1 MFPKTS
7 PFEFYFIFFAV
18 THALNEASVL
28 FYYRRTLTPRFTQIH
43 PELQNLPFLLIPVC
57 YKVITGEVHSP
68 AHIFFLYGSM
78 FLACM
83 TLYQDK
89 IMQRIGN
96 FFFGVAYSLLAEN
109 ILVYIYC
116 FGILELW
123 FGIPFIPNSLAD
135 PQDIQKLCITGIP
148 FVIIQFLLTPLAI
161 IVWKKYLC
169 KINLKI
175 VIQFG
180 LLTFISFSG
189 FPYIFPNLLGR
200 PGWILAFLCLL
211 VSVVVFFRGVIQLQ
225 KLFRQSYFREKEQ
238 KLLKQHLEDFEKQQ
252 NDSLQ
257 LRKQN
262 HDMSGHMQAVSY
274 LIAEGKTEEALRY
287 IEELKQGMG

>member
-28 FYYRRTLTPRFTQIH
+28 FYYRRTLTPRFTHIH
-43 PELQNLPFLLIPVC
+43 PALQNLPFLLIPVC

-68 AHIFFLYGSM
+68 THIFFLYGSM

-83 TLYQDK
+83 LLYKDK

-116 FGILELW
+116 FGILELC

-148 FVIIQFLLTPLAI
+148 FVIIQFLLTP
-161 IVWKKYLC
+161 W
-169 KINLKI
+169 
-175 VIQFG
+175 
-180 LLTFISFSG
+180 
-189 FPYIFPNLLGR
+189 
-200 PGWILAFLCLL
+200 
-211 VSVVVFFRGVIQLQ
+211 QL
-225 KLFRQSYFREKEQ
+225 SY
-238 KLLKQHLEDFEKQQ
+238 
-252 NDSLQ
+252 
-257 LRKQN
+257 
-262 HDMSGHMQAVSY
+262 
-274 LIAEGKTEEALRY
+274 GKNIYVKST
-287 IEELKQGMG
+287 

>member
-1 MFPKTS
+1 MFPKTT

-18 THALNEASVL
+18 THALNESSVL
-28 FYYRRTLTPRFTQIH
+28 FYYRRTLTPRFTKIH
-43 PELQNLPFLLIPVC
+43 PALQNLPFLLIPVC

-68 AHIFFLYGSM
+68 THIFFLYGSM

-83 TLYQDK
+83 ILYKEK
-89 IMQRIGN
+89 ITQRIGN

-116 FGILELW
+116 FGILELC
-123 FGIPFIPNSLAD
+123 FGIPFLPNSIAD

-161 IVWKKYLC
+161 FVWRKYLS
-169 KINLKI
+169 KISLQLI
-175 VIQFG
+175 IQFG

-189 FPYIFPNLLGR
+189 FPYIFPDMFGR
-200 PGWILAFLCLL
+200 TGWLLAFLCLL
-211 VSVVVFFRGVIQLQ
+211 ISVVVFFRGIIQLQ

-252 NDSLQ
+252 SDSLR